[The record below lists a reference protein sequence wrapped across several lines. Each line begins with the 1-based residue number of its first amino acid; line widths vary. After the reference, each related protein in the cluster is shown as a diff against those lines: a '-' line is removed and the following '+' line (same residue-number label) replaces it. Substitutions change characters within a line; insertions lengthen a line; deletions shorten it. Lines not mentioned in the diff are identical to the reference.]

1 MYGRGSTHRPDSRKA
16 DVPSNGAGC
25 PSARPRVRT
34 SSLPPA
40 PNTKTLPL
48 IRRVAPGRRQ
58 HLQTPRRRSRSRQ
71 PPLCRLRGVYRFH
84 LPRFLRATSIC
95 AAANPEIIAP
105 PAGERRPPLRC
116 LRCRGYCKRAIQ
128 GMNDS
133 GWSRGVLTII
143 FVSVS
148 FRSRA
153 ARRCTNSSA
162 SFKPPHVICRI
173 SSCTLHVVSF
183 ICVWIRC

>member
-1 MYGRGSTHRPDSRKA
+1 MSHLTAPAAHPQGRESARALCPQPPHQ
-16 DVPSNGAGC
+16 N
-25 PSARPRVRT
+25 PSANPPRR
-34 SSLPPA
+34 
-40 PNTKTLPL
+40 
-48 IRRVAPGRRQ
+48 PGRRQ

-95 AAANPEIIAP
+95 AAANPEIVAP

-143 FVSVS
+143 FR
-148 FRSRA
+148 FR
-153 ARRCTNSSA
+153 
-162 SFKPPHVICRI
+162 VI
-173 SSCTLHVVSF
+173 
-183 ICVWIRC
+183 